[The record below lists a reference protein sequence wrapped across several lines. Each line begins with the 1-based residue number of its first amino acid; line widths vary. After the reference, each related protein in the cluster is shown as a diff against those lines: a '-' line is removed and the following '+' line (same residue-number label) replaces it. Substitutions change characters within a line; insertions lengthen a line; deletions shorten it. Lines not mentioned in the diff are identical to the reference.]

1 MNSRLI
7 YISNE
12 KLKPLVSWP
21 LLNDSEWIYFGVGNE
36 LNLELI
42 SKAIDRHFYEKILYV
57 SWKRDESFE
66 CSKTEIINSIKPLL
80 GIEDFTIWDNS
91 FKSVIEFNKIGVLRC
106 GKKN

>member
-36 LNLELI
+36 LYLELI
-42 SKAIDRHFYEKILYV
+42 RQTIERHLHEETLYV
-57 SWKRDESFE
+57 SWMRDQSFE
-66 CSKTEIINSIKPLL
+66 CSKAEIINSIKPLL
-80 GIEDFTIWDNS
+80 GIEDFTIWDKS

-106 GKKN
+106 GKKT